1 MIKFEFSKFK
11 QVISMTQYFYVEV
24 YWKLHGTIFMS
35 ILWIYHEQ
43 MEDPSNIKEFFCIF
57 ENFSEVNLYTTR
69 AKNCKLLHILS
80 LYYIH

>member
-43 MEDPSNIKEFFCIF
+43 MEDPSNIK
-57 ENFSEVNLYTTR
+57 
-69 AKNCKLLHILS
+69 
-80 LYYIH
+80 